1 VQDDEVQS
9 IKEENASL
17 QTQREQLL
25 ERTGSLR
32 GALEGASKGAD
43 ESKDKLERAEE
54 RAEKEVWD
62 RVFSTIKALGG
73 AGRGGV
79 AN

>member
-1 VQDDEVQS
+1 V
-9 IKEENASL
+9 
-17 QTQREQLL
+17 
-25 ERTGSLR
+25 
-32 GALEGASKGAD
+32 AD